1 MKSRLK
7 LSRPGSPLSPS
18 EQQHRIDLFR
28 QHGTLWLENVL
39 SPEYIGCLRS
49 AYADRYLSLSRK
61 TLRKRHAVVGDQR
74 FMITVKI
81 KPPFNS
87 PALFA
92 NPIVLPMVQRLL
104 GSDCTISSFGSVV
117 AMSGADAQGVHF
129 DYPPLFESESVC
141 ASLPPHAITLVVPLV
156 ELDAETGSTA
166 VWEGSH
172 TRVGA
177 RAQLERLAEEN
188 SLEGATMPF
197 TSVGDVFLMDFRLIH
212 AGMANRS
219 SIDRPILYIV
229 YRRPWF
235 REDMN
240 FHEQPALQISPKQ
253 LRRIPKEHRGLFSQG

>member
-7 LSRPGSPLSPS
+7 HSTAGEPATPS
-18 EQQHRIDLFR
+18 LQQQAIDRFR
-28 QHGTLWLENVL
+28 QYGTLWLENVL
-39 SPEYIGCLRS
+39 APDYVSCLRE
-49 AYADRYLSLSRK
+49 AYADRYLSLSRA
-61 TLRKRHAVVGDQR
+61 TLRKRHAVVGDKR
-74 FMITVKI
+74 FMVTVKI

-92 NPIVLPMVQRLL
+92 NPVVMPIVRQLL

-117 AMSGADAQGVHF
+117 AMSGAGPQSVHF

-141 ASLPPHAITLVVPLV
+141 ASLPPHAITLVVPL
-156 ELDAETGSTA
+156 LDLNDETGSTA

-172 TRVGA
+172 ARVGA
-177 RAQLERLAEEN
+177 REQLKRLAKED
-188 SLEGATMPF
+188 SFEGATMPF
-197 TSVGDVFLMDFRLIH
+197 TNIGDVFLMDFRLIH

-219 SIDRPILYIV
+219 PIDRPILYIV

-240 FHEQPALQISPKQ
+240 FYEQPALQISPKQ
-253 LRRIPKEHRGLFSQG
+253 RRRIPKEHRHLFDPS

>member
-7 LSRPGSPLSPS
+7 HSATGKRATPS
-18 EQQHRIDLFR
+18 FQQQAVDRFR
-28 QHGTLWLENVL
+28 QYGTLWLENVL
-39 SPEYIGCLRS
+39 SPDYVGCLRE
-49 AYADRYLSLSRK
+49 AYADRYLSLSRE
-61 TLRKRHAVVGDQR
+61 TLRKRHAVVGDKR
-74 FMITVKI
+74 FMVTIKI

-87 PALFA
+87 PALYA
-92 NPIVLPMVQRLL
+92 NPIVMPILQQLL

-117 AMSGADAQGVHF
+117 AMSGAGPQSVHF

-156 ELDAETGSTA
+156 DLNAETGSTA

-172 TRVGA
+172 GRVGA
-177 RAQLERLAEEN
+177 REQLSRLAKDG
-188 SLEGATMPF
+188 SFEGATMPF
-197 TSVGDVFLMDFRLIH
+197 TRVGDVFLMDFRLIH
-212 AGMANRS
+212 AGTANQS

-253 LRRIPKEHRGLFSQG
+253 LRRIPKEHRSLFR